1 MFCPPFT
8 FGFSLA
14 KKTWCRLLVQNLV
27 SPRWKTDAWE
37 KLILE
42 EENKLVLQALVTS
55 HSYPEN
61 ARDQPEQKNKGL
73 VILLHGSPGS
83 GKTLSAESSAELT
96 HRALISTSMASLN
109 TEGW

>member
-1 MFCPPFT
+1 MI
-8 FGFSLA
+8 GYSLA
-14 KKTWCRLLVQNLV
+14 KKEWCRFLVQNLRPV
-27 SPRWKTDAWE
+27 NWKDDAWD

-42 EENKLVLQALVTS
+42 EEQKLVLQALVTS

-61 ARDQPEQKNKGL
+61 ARDQPEQKGKGL

-96 HRALISTSMASLN
+96 HRALISTSMASLD
-109 TEGW
+109 TERM